1 MILAR
6 ASGVSLRTP
15 GARDP
20 LDGAAAP
27 PRPAEPLSPSTML
40 IAFADRSAHQMVNRA
55 RRGFTMVELM
65 VVIAIIGVMSGVVTL
80 SWRAILPR
88 ESLNAE
94 VRRLSDVIQTARS
107 EAISRSA
114 EYRVVY
120 NLETNTYWLL
130 TPFGEKGEYEPE
142 PEKRRPLLRHTL
154 SPEISFD
161 SITID
166 GESFGD
172 NEEVFVR
179 FDAVGS
185 SNAHTIVLAQEGK
198 NTLHRT
204 IEVLPLTGL
213 IRFHEGIYERDPA
226 SDSDFDE

>member
-1 MILAR
+1 
-6 ASGVSLRTP
+6 
-15 GARDP
+15 
-20 LDGAAAP
+20 
-27 PRPAEPLSPSTML
+27 
-40 IAFADRSAHQMVNRA
+40 
-55 RRGFTMVELM
+55 MVELM
-65 VVIAIIGVMSGVVTL
+65 VVVAIIGVLSGIVTL

-114 EYRVVY
+114 EYQVVY
-120 NLETNTYWLL
+120 DLETSTYWLL

-142 PEKRRPLLRHTL
+142 PERRRRLLQHQLPPDIR
-154 SPEISFD
+154 FD
-161 SITID
+161 TITID
-166 GESFGD
+166 GEDFNSG
-172 NEEVFVR
+172 EEVFVR

-198 NTLHRT
+198 TTMHRT

-213 IRFHEGIYERDPA
+213 IRFHDGIFERAPA
-226 SDSDFDE
+226 TDGDFEE